1 MNKALWAKGNG
12 AKGSSVNKAMQEFT
26 VGNDPEIDLNLIKFD
41 IIGSLAH
48 AKMLNKIDILTDE
61 ELKKITLELK
71 NFLETVKNPDY
82 KIDKSFEDCH
92 TAIEHELTEKIGEV
106 GKKIHTGRSRNDQV
120 LLAIRLYLR
129 ENILDVLNLL
139 VSFNETLLN
148 KITELG
154 DIPLPGYTH
163 MQKAMPSS
171 LTMWLH
177 SFAEWALE
185 LINEGLTLLDSIN
198 TSPLG
203 AASGFGV
210 PLNLDRE
217 YVAKLLGFKTYQRS
231 VIHVQNSRGRYELK
245 ALRYLEDC
253 FHLIEKFSIDFIL
266 YNTQEFGFFN
276 LPKSLTTGSSIM
288 PQKHNPDILELL
300 RGNAAKVRGSA
311 NELQW
316 VIAKLPSNYHR
327 DFQYSKEPVV
337 RAFNSTLQSLP
348 MLITVTESLTV
359 NKERLQKAMTDDLY
373 ATYDTYMRVR
383 NGVPF
388 REAYKETASLIAE
401 GKLNISK
408 LKGDFEIINKITDKE
423 IKVLKNEF
431 SKIKAEVKEKIVAF
445 SVISNNLSL

>member
-1 MNKALWAKGNG
+1 MNKALW

-26 VGNDPEIDLNLIKFD
+26 VGNDPEIDLNFIKFD

-48 AKMLNKIDILTDE
+48 AKMLNKIDILNNDE
-61 ELKKITLELK
+61 LEKITTELKKLLEV
-71 NFLETVKNPDY
+71 VKNEDY
-82 KIDKSFEDCH
+82 KIDRSFEDCH
-92 TAIEHELTEKIGEV
+92 TAIEHELTQKIGDI

-129 ENILDVLNLL
+129 ENISNVLTLL
-139 VSFNETLLN
+139 VDFNTSLLN

-154 DIPLPGYTH
+154 DVPLPGYTH

-171 LTMWLH
+171 LGMWLH

-185 LINEGLTLLDSIN
+185 LINEGTLLLDSIN

-217 YVAKLLGFKTYQRS
+217 YVAKLLGFKGSQRS

-266 YNTQEFGFFN
+266 YNTQEFGFLN

-348 MLITVTESLTV
+348 MLITVTDSLTV
-359 NKERLQKAMTDDLY
+359 NEEKLKNSMTDDLY

-383 NGVPF
+383 NGTPF
-388 REAYKETASLIAE
+388 REAYKETANLISE
-401 GKLNISK
+401 DKLDVSQLKKDFKIIEEKAK
-408 LKGDFEIINKITDKE
+408 LEIKECREEFLIINKKFVE
-423 IKVLKNEF
+423 LGNLF
-431 SKIKAEVKEKIVAF
+431 SKCVK
-445 SVISNNLSL
+445 NLIDS